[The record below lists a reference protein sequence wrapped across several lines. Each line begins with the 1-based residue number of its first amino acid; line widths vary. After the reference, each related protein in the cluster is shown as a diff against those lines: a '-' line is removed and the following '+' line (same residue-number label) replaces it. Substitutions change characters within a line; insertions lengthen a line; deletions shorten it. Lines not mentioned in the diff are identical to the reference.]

1 MSQIKEQ
8 DKAHR
13 EQLSKVEIGNISEE
27 FRVVVVVKV
36 I

>member
-1 MSQIKEQ
+1 MKEQ
-8 DKAHR
+8 DKAPR

-27 FRVVVVVKV
+27 FRVVVVKV